1 MSLNYYNQQFLFEPL
16 VGGGNPLDIVKLVLL
31 WVGWIS
37 VILFLVLAIVAWL
50 SSKNIKSNLDEI
62 ENAIRDENTDT
73 AESEG
78 ENTE

>member
-37 VILFLVLAIVAWL
+37 VILFLILVFVSWL
-50 SSKNIKSNLDEI
+50 SSKNIKSDLDEI
-62 ENAIRDENTDT
+62 ESAQTE
-73 AESEG
+73 ESVDGSE
-78 ENTE
+78 